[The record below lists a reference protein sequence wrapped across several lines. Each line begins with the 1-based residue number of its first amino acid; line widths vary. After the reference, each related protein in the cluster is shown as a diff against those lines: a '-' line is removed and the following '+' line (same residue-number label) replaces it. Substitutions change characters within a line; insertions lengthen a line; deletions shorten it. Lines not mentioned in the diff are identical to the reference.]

1 MSFSLNTR
9 KVNGV
14 IILDMQGKLA
24 IGEPVLLFRNT
35 MRRFIEDGS
44 RKFILNL
51 GGVSKIDSSG
61 VGELITSFA
70 SLRNRDGDMKL
81 LNLTKSTK
89 DLLQITKLL
98 TVFDSFEEEAK
109 ALEACQK

>member
-1 MSFSLNTR
+1 MAFSLNTR
-9 KVNGV
+9 KVDSIV
-14 IILDMQGKLA
+14 IFDMQGKLA

-35 MRRFIEDGS
+35 MRRFMEDGS

-51 GGVSKIDSSG
+51 AGVTKIDSTG
-61 VGELITSFA
+61 MGELITTFA
-70 SLRNRDGDMKL
+70 SLKNRQGDVKL

-98 TVFDSFEEEAK
+98 TVFDSYDDEAQ
-109 ALEACQK
+109 AIAASR

>member
-1 MSFSLNTR
+1 MAFSLNTR
-9 KVNGV
+9 KVDS
-14 IILDMQGKLA
+14 IIIFDMQGKLA

-35 MRRFIEDGS
+35 MRRFMEDGS

-51 GGVSKIDSSG
+51 AGVSKIDSTG
-61 VGELITSFA
+61 MGELITTFA
-70 SLRNRDGDMKL
+70 SLKNRQGDVKL

-98 TVFDSFEEEAK
+98 TVFDSYDDEAQ
-109 ALEACQK
+109 AIAASR